1 MSSEENWVDVAISML
16 LRIGVLLSVAVIAIG
31 LVLTFVHHPE
41 YISSHT
47 SLGELTATGAQYPN
61 HLLGVF
67 EGVREGRG
75 QAIVMAGLL
84 LLIAT
89 PIARVALSIVVFIV
103 ERDRLYTAITAAV
116 LVILLVGFA
125 VGLEGG

>member
-1 MSSEENWVDVAISML
+1 VDLAISVL
-16 LRIGVLLSVAVIAIG
+16 LRVGVVLSVAIIATG
-31 LVLTFVHHPE
+31 LIITFVHHPD
-41 YISSHT
+41 YISSPG
-47 SLGELTATGAQYPN
+47 SLGQLTASGGQYPN
-61 HLLGVF
+61 HLLGVID
-67 EGVREGRG
+67 GVRSGSG

-89 PIARVALSIVVFIV
+89 PIARVALSIIAFII

-116 LVILLVGFA
+116 LVILLIGFV

>member
-1 MSSEENWVDVAISML
+1 MSDENWVDVAISML
-16 LRIGVLLSVAVIAIG
+16 LRIGVLLSVAVIATG
-31 LVLTFVHHPE
+31 LVMTLQQ
-41 YISSHT
+41 T
-47 SLGELTATGAQYPN
+47 SAETLQQLTAAGVQYPS
-61 HLLGVF
+61 HLLGVID
-67 EGVREGRG
+67 GVRHGSG

-89 PIARVALSIVVFIV
+89 PIARVALSIVVFII

-125 VGLEGG
+125 VGMEGG

>member
-1 MSSEENWVDVAISML
+1 MDLAISVL
-16 LRIGVLLSVAVIAIG
+16 LRVGVILSVAVIATG
-31 LVLTFVHHPE
+31 LGITFAHHPE
-41 YISSHT
+41 YMSSHT
-47 SLGELTATGAQYPN
+47 SLGQLTATGAQYPN
-61 HLLGVF
+61 HLLGVID
-67 EGVREGRG
+67 GVRLGQG

-89 PIARVALSIVVFIV
+89 PIARVALSIVAFII

-125 VGLEGG
+125 IGLEGG

>member
-1 MSSEENWVDVAISML
+1 MNKEWVDTAISTL
-16 LRIGVLLSVAVIAIG
+16 LRVGVISSVTVIAIG
-31 LVLTFVHHPE
+31 LVMTFVHHPE
-41 YISSHT
+41 YVT
-47 SLGELTATGAQYPN
+47 SAQSLHELTEARAQYPN
-61 HLLGVF
+61 HVLGVID
-67 EGVREGRG
+67 GVRELRG

-89 PIARVALSIVVFIV
+89 PIARVALSIVAFII

-125 VGLEGG
+125 IGLQGA